1 MNMAETMQDVAENVE
16 AEEVEIELP
25 SEDEGKET
33 SLEAVG
39 EITTIVEEP
48 VSDEHDQE
56 VAEYS
61 DSVKKRIDK
70 LTYKMREAERR
81 EQAALTYAESVKQEL
96 DTTKTKLTK
105 TDKNLLTEYNS
116 RVDANLNAAKA
127 QLKQAH
133 EEHDTDRLIEAQENL
148 AKLSVESE
156 SLSRL
161 KREQEEELI
170 EQEARRLQQP
180 NQNQNQNQI
189 PAPATP
195 DPKAEEWAKRN
206 SWFGDDVAMTSS
218 AFAFHKQLVE
228 NQNID
233 PTSDEYYSALDNEI
247 RQAFPHKFQ
256 QAQQPVQAVAGGSVG
271 ATTVNKP
278 RKVKLTT
285 SQVAIAKKL
294 GVPLEEYAKHVV
306 Q

>member
-1 MNMAETMQDVAENVE
+1 MAETMQDVAENVE

-33 SLEAVG
+33 SLEAVE
-39 EITTIVEEP
+39 EITTTVEEP
-48 VSDEHDQE
+48 VSEEHDQE

-81 EQAALTYAESVKQEL
+81 EQAALKFAQSVKEEL

-105 TDKNLLTEYNS
+105 TDKNLFSEYNS
-116 RVDANLNAAKA
+116 RVDANLETAKA

-133 EEHDTDRLIEAQENL
+133 EEHDTDRLIEAQESL

-156 SLSRL
+156 SLNRL
-161 KREQEEELI
+161 HKEREEAQIEEE
-170 EQEARRLQQP
+170 ARKLQRPQP
-180 NQNQNQNQI
+180 QQQTAP
-189 PAPATP
+189 PAP
-195 DPKAEEWAKRN
+195 DPKAEAWAQRN

-218 AFAFHKQLVE
+218 AFAFHRQIVE
-228 NQNID
+228 EQGVD
-233 PTSDEYYSALDNEI
+233 PTSDAYYNALDNRI
-247 RQAFPHKFQ
+247 KDAFPHKFE
-256 QAQQPVQAVAGGSVG
+256 QAQQHVQAVAGGSIG

-294 GVPLEEYAKHVV
+294 GVPLEEYAKHV

>member
-25 SEDEGKET
+25 SEDEGKEKET
-33 SLEAVG
+33 SLEV
-39 EITTIVEEP
+39 VEETTP
-48 VSDEHDQE
+48 EDHEQE

-81 EQAALTYAESVKQEL
+81 EQAALKFAQSVKEEL

-105 TDKNLLTEYNS
+105 TDKNLFSEYNS
-116 RVDANLNAAKA
+116 RVDANLETAKA

-133 EEHDTDRLIEAQENL
+133 EEQDTDRLIEAQENL

-156 SLSRL
+156 SLNRL
-161 KREQEEELI
+161 HKEREEAQIEEE
-170 EQEARRLQQP
+170 ARQLQQP
-180 NQNQNQNQI
+180 PQQTAP
-189 PAPATP
+189 PAP
-195 DPKAEEWAKRN
+195 DPKAEAWAQRN

-218 AFAFHKQLVE
+218 AFAFHRQIVE
-228 NQNID
+228 QQGVD
-233 PTSDEYYSALDNEI
+233 PTSDAYYNALDNRIKE
-247 RQAFPHKFQ
+247 AFPHKFG

-294 GVPLEEYAKHVV
+294 GVPLEEYAKHV

>member
-25 SEDEGKET
+25 SEDEGKEKET
-33 SLEAVG
+33 SLEV
-39 EITTIVEEP
+39 VEETTP
-48 VSDEHDQE
+48 EDHEQE

-81 EQAALTYAESVKQEL
+81 EQAALKFAQSVKEEL
-96 DTTKTKLTK
+96 DTTKTKLNK
-105 TDKNLLTEYNS
+105 TDKNLFSEYNS
-116 RVDANLNAAKA
+116 RVDANLETAKA

-133 EEHDTDRLIEAQENL
+133 EEQDTDRLIEAQENL

-156 SLSRL
+156 SLNRL
-161 KREQEEELI
+161 QKEREETQIEEE
-170 EQEARRLQQP
+170 ARQLQQP
-180 NQNQNQNQI
+180 PQQTTP
-189 PAPATP
+189 PAP
-195 DPKAEEWAKRN
+195 DPKAEAWAQRN

-218 AFAFHKQLVE
+218 AFAFHRQIVE
-228 NQNID
+228 QQGVD
-233 PTSDEYYSALDNEI
+233 PTSDAYYNALDNRIKE
-247 RQAFPHKFQ
+247 AFPHKFG

-294 GVPLEEYAKHVV
+294 GVPLEEYAKHV

>member
-16 AEEVEIELP
+16 TEEVEVEIP

-33 SLEAVG
+33 ETPIQA
-39 EITTIVEEP
+39 VEEQQSAETQE
-48 VSDEHDQE
+48 VSEDHDQE

-81 EQAALTYAESVKQEL
+81 EQAALKFAQSVKDEL
-96 DTTKTKLTK
+96 DTTKTKLNK
-105 TDKNLLTEYNS
+105 TDKNLFSEYNT
-116 RVDANLNAAKA
+116 RVDTQLETAKA
-127 QLKQAH
+127 NLKQAH
-133 EEHDTDRLIEAQENL
+133 EEQDTDRLIEAQENL
-148 AKLSVESE
+148 AKLSVEAE
-156 SLSRL
+156 SLNRL
-161 KREQEEELI
+161 QREREELQI
-170 EQEARRLQQP
+170 EDEARQLQ
-180 NQNQNQNQI
+180 
-189 PAPATP
+189 APPPQQAPPQP

-206 SWFGDDVAMTSS
+206 TWFGDDVAMTSS
-218 AFAFHKQLVE
+218 AFAFHNQIVE
-228 NQNID
+228 QQGID
-233 PTSDEYYSALDNEI
+233 PTSDAYYEALD
-247 RQAFPHKFQ
+247 RQIKEAFPHKFG

-278 RKVKLTT
+278 KKVKLTS

-294 GVPLEEYAKHVV
+294 GVPLEEYAKHV

>member
-1 MNMAETMQDVAENVE
+1 MNMAETMQGVAENVE

-39 EITTIVEEP
+39 EITTTVEEP

-81 EQAALTYAESVKQEL
+81 EQAALKFAQSVKQEL
-96 DTTKTKLTK
+96 DTTKTKLNK
-105 TDKNLLTEYNS
+105 TDKNLFSEYNS
-116 RVDANLNAAKA
+116 RVDANLETAKA
-127 QLKQAH
+127 RLKQAH
-133 EEHDTDRLIEAQENL
+133 EEHDTDGLIDAQENL

-156 SLSRL
+156 SLNRL
-161 KREQEEELI
+161 QKEREESQIEEE
-170 EQEARRLQQP
+170 ARQLQQP
-180 NQNQNQNQI
+180 PQQTAP
-189 PAPATP
+189 PAP
-195 DPKAEEWAKRN
+195 DPKAEAWAQRN

-218 AFAFHKQLVE
+218 AFAFHRQIVE
-228 NQNID
+228 EQGVD
-233 PTSDEYYSALDNEI
+233 PTSDAYYNALDNRIKE
-247 RQAFPHKFQ
+247 AFPHKFG
-256 QAQQPVQAVAGGSVG
+256 QAQQPVQAVAGGSIG

>member
-1 MNMAETMQDVAENVE
+1 MNMAETMQGVAENVE

-294 GVPLEEYAKHVV
+294 GVPLEEYAKHV

>member
-1 MNMAETMQDVAENVE
+1 MAETMQDVAENVE

-25 SEDEGKET
+25 SEDEGKEKET
-33 SLEAVG
+33 SLEV
-39 EITTIVEEP
+39 VEETTP
-48 VSDEHDQE
+48 EDHEQE

-81 EQAALTYAESVKQEL
+81 EQAALKFAQSVKEEL

-105 TDKNLLTEYNS
+105 TDKNLFSEYNS
-116 RVDANLNAAKA
+116 RVDANLETAKA
-127 QLKQAH
+127 QLKRAH
-133 EEHDTDRLIEAQENL
+133 EEQDTDRLIEAQENL

-156 SLSRL
+156 SLNRL
-161 KREQEEELI
+161 HKEREEAQIEEE
-170 EQEARRLQQP
+170 ARQLQQP
-180 NQNQNQNQI
+180 PQQTAP
-189 PAPATP
+189 PAP
-195 DPKAEEWAKRN
+195 DPKAEAWAQRN

-218 AFAFHKQLVE
+218 AFAFHRQIVE
-228 NQNID
+228 QQGVD
-233 PTSDEYYSALDNEI
+233 PTSDAYYNALDNRIKE
-247 RQAFPHKFQ
+247 AFPHKFG

-294 GVPLEEYAKHVV
+294 GVPLEEYAKHV

>member
-1 MNMAETMQDVAENVE
+1 MNMAETMQGVAENVE
-16 AEEVEIELP
+16 IEEVEIELP
-25 SEDEGKET
+25 LENEGKEQEI
-33 SLEAVG
+33 SLEAV
-39 EITTIVEEP
+39 EQSTAEEP
-48 VSDEHDQE
+48 VSEGHDQE

-116 RVDANLNAAKA
+116 RVDANLSAAKA

-180 NQNQNQNQI
+180 NQNQT
-189 PAPATP
+189 PAPAMP

-218 AFAFHKQLVE
+218 AFAFHRQLVE

>member
-1 MNMAETMQDVAENVE
+1 MNMAEPMQDVAENVQI
-16 AEEVEIELP
+16 EEVEIELTP
-25 SEDEGKET
+25 DNEVKEQET
-33 SLEAVG
+33 SVEAV
-39 EITTIVEEP
+39 EQTAQDP

-81 EQAALTYAESVKQEL
+81 EQAALKFAQSVKQEL
-96 DTTKTKLTK
+96 DTTKTKLNK
-105 TDKNLLTEYNS
+105 TDKNLFSEYNT
-116 RVDANLNAAKA
+116 RVDTQLETAKA
-127 QLKQAH
+127 QLKRAH

-156 SLSRL
+156 SLNRL
-161 KREQEEELI
+161 QREREETQI
-170 EQEARRLQQP
+170 EDEARQLQQP
-180 NQNQNQNQI
+180 TQQPQPQ
-189 PAPATP
+189 AQP
-195 DPKAEEWAKRN
+195 DPKAEEWARRN

-218 AFAFHKQLVE
+218 AFAFHKQIVE
-228 NQNID
+228 DHGVD
-233 PTSDEYYSALDNEI
+233 PTSDAYYNALDNRIKE
-247 RQAFPHKFQ
+247 AFPHKFE
-256 QAQQPVQAVAGGSVG
+256 QAQQPVQVVAGGSVG
-271 ATTVNKP
+271 ATTLNKP

-294 GVPLEEYAKHVV
+294 GVPLEEYAKHV

>member
-1 MNMAETMQDVAENVE
+1 MNMANSMQDVAENVE
-16 AEEVEIELP
+16 IEEVEIELP
-25 SEDEGKET
+25 LENEGKEQEI
-33 SLEAVG
+33 SLEAV
-39 EITTIVEEP
+39 EQSTAEEP
-48 VSDEHDQE
+48 VSEGHDQE

-294 GVPLEEYAKHVV
+294 GVPLEEYAKHV

>member
-1 MNMAETMQDVAENVE
+1 MAETMQGVAENVE

-39 EITTIVEEP
+39 EITTTVEEP

-81 EQAALTYAESVKQEL
+81 EQAALKFAQSVKQEL
-96 DTTKTKLTK
+96 DTTKTKLNK
-105 TDKNLLTEYNS
+105 TDKNLFSEYNS
-116 RVDANLNAAKA
+116 RVDANLETAKA

-133 EEHDTDRLIEAQENL
+133 EEHDTDRLIEAQESL

-156 SLSRL
+156 SLNRL
-161 KREQEEELI
+161 HKEREEAQIEEE
-170 EQEARRLQQP
+170 ARKLQRPQP
-180 NQNQNQNQI
+180 QQQQTAP
-189 PAPATP
+189 PAP
-195 DPKAEEWAKRN
+195 DPKAEAWAQRN

-218 AFAFHKQLVE
+218 AFAFHRQIVE
-228 NQNID
+228 EQGVD
-233 PTSDEYYSALDNEI
+233 PTSDAYYNALDNRI
-247 RQAFPHKFQ
+247 KDAFPHKFE
-256 QAQQPVQAVAGGSVG
+256 QAQQHVQAVAGGSIG

-294 GVPLEEYAKHVV
+294 GVPLEEYAKHV

>member
-1 MNMAETMQDVAENVE
+1 MNMAETMQGVAENVE
-16 AEEVEIELP
+16 TEEVEIELP

-33 SLEAVG
+33 SLEAVE
-39 EITTIVEEP
+39 EITTTVEEP
-48 VSDEHDQE
+48 VSEEHDQE

-81 EQAALTYAESVKQEL
+81 EQAALKFAQSVKQEL
-96 DTTKTKLTK
+96 DTTKTKLNK
-105 TDKNLLTEYNS
+105 TDKNLFSEYNS
-116 RVDANLNAAKA
+116 RVDANLETAKA

-133 EEHDTDRLIEAQENL
+133 EEHDTDRLIEAQESL

-156 SLSRL
+156 SLNRL
-161 KREQEEELI
+161 HKEREEAQIEEE
-170 EQEARRLQQP
+170 ARKLQRPQP
-180 NQNQNQNQI
+180 QQQQTAP
-189 PAPATP
+189 PAP
-195 DPKAEEWAKRN
+195 DPKAEAWAQRN

-218 AFAFHKQLVE
+218 AFAFHRQIVE
-228 NQNID
+228 EQGVD
-233 PTSDEYYSALDNEI
+233 PTSDAYYNALDNRI
-247 RQAFPHKFQ
+247 KDAFPHKFE
-256 QAQQPVQAVAGGSVG
+256 QAQQHVQAVAGGSIG

-294 GVPLEEYAKHVV
+294 GVPLEEYAKHV

>member
-1 MNMAETMQDVAENVE
+1 MNMAETMQGVAENV
-16 AEEVEIELP
+16 EEVEIELP

-33 SLEAVG
+33 SLEVV
-39 EITTIVEEP
+39 EETTTTAEEP
-48 VSDEHDQE
+48 VSEGHDQE

-294 GVPLEEYAKHVV
+294 GVPLEEYAKHV

>member
-1 MNMAETMQDVAENVE
+1 MAETMQGVAENVE
-16 AEEVEIELP
+16 TEEVEIELP

-33 SLEAVG
+33 SLEAVE
-39 EITTIVEEP
+39 EITTTVEEP
-48 VSDEHDQE
+48 VSEEHDQE

-81 EQAALTYAESVKQEL
+81 EQAALKFAQSVKQEL
-96 DTTKTKLTK
+96 DTTKTKLNK
-105 TDKNLLTEYNS
+105 TDKNLFSEYNS
-116 RVDANLNAAKA
+116 RVDANLETAKA

-133 EEHDTDRLIEAQENL
+133 EEHDTDRLIEAQESL

-156 SLSRL
+156 SLNRL
-161 KREQEEELI
+161 HKEREEAQIEEE
-170 EQEARRLQQP
+170 ARKLQRPQP
-180 NQNQNQNQI
+180 QQQTAP
-189 PAPATP
+189 PAP
-195 DPKAEEWAKRN
+195 DPKAEAWAQRN

-218 AFAFHKQLVE
+218 AFAFHRQIVE
-228 NQNID
+228 EQGVD
-233 PTSDEYYSALDNEI
+233 PTSDAYYNALDNRI
-247 RQAFPHKFQ
+247 KDAFPHKFE
-256 QAQQPVQAVAGGSVG
+256 QAQQHVQAVAGGSIG

>member
-1 MNMAETMQDVAENVE
+1 MAETMQGVAENVE

-33 SLEAVG
+33 SLEAVE
-39 EITTIVEEP
+39 EITTTVEEP
-48 VSDEHDQE
+48 VSEEHDQE

-81 EQAALTYAESVKQEL
+81 EQAALKFAQSVKQEL
-96 DTTKTKLTK
+96 DTTKTKLNK
-105 TDKNLLTEYNS
+105 TDKNLFSEYNS
-116 RVDANLNAAKA
+116 RVDANLETAKA

-133 EEHDTDRLIEAQENL
+133 EEHDTDRLIEAQESL

-156 SLSRL
+156 SLNRL
-161 KREQEEELI
+161 HKEREEAQIEEE
-170 EQEARRLQQP
+170 ARKLQRPQP
-180 NQNQNQNQI
+180 QQQQTAP
-189 PAPATP
+189 PAP
-195 DPKAEEWAKRN
+195 DPKAEAWAQRN

-218 AFAFHKQLVE
+218 AFAFHRQIVE
-228 NQNID
+228 EQGVD
-233 PTSDEYYSALDNEI
+233 PTSDAYYNALDNRI
-247 RQAFPHKFQ
+247 KDAFPHKFE
-256 QAQQPVQAVAGGSVG
+256 QAQQHVQAVAGGSIG

-294 GVPLEEYAKHVV
+294 GVPLEEYAKHV